1 MSETEVKER
10 QIIIDRLD
18 KEIENPNARNFLDTL
33 SLKLLKVITPTEART
48 MLDKFFI
55 KPTPTT
61 QTQTNTPTP
70 HQNTPMNTLDIET
83 LAKLVTEAQTHKDS
97 NNDTFIKPP
106 VLYGSEPLTPTEIDT
121 LRLYRKD
128 TRGFASLE
136 GTLQYINQFLKD
148 KEHTVNEHELV
159 KALCIILP
167 TDCLETLEHLRFKNA
182 GIEET
187 YRTLQTI
194 HGKLKSVEDIQN
206 TIERLVRNKD
216 NNKPQQVIDQI
227 GSIILK
233 SKGAK
238 DTLDQTA
245 IRETKRYLKDLGGEG
260 LWAAIA
266 AHLSLSKNKSF
277 SELNAIVR
285 EYFSDTLIEL
295 WEKKS
300 KIRSIKEQEQTVS
313 EHKTNTNIEQKHTEL
328 IDTIKHLMR
337 KDNTELSRG
346 QQDKRCYTCNKHGH
360 IQRDCNLNRAQNNT
374 NRMEQ
379 YKNLPCKIH
388 SNSNHNNFAC
398 MSQQT
403 QQCMEHNSNTNIP
416 PHSASNCLRTIDKST
431 YQRGGGYINQYQRNT
446 TSYNSRRPP
455 FYPPNQGPNPRPLLF
470 TPNPGAQHSSPPYQN
485 PPLQYTG
492 PQTQQNHSNAR
503 VNRIGNDDIEDRI
516 AKIVNNV
523 LEMLP

>member
-1 MSETEVKER
+1 MSETETKER
-10 QIIIDRLD
+10 QTIIDRLD
-18 KEIENPNARNFLDTL
+18 KEIEDPNARNFLDTL

-55 KPTPTT
+55 KNTPPT
-61 QTQTNTPTP
+61 QTHTPTPTP
-70 HQNTPMNTLDIET
+70 HLHTNISTLDINT
-83 LAKLVTEAQTHKDS
+83 LAKLVTDAQTNRDS
-97 NNDTFIKPP
+97 TNDTHIKPP
-106 VLYGSEPLTPTEIDT
+106 ILYGSEPLTQTDIDT

-136 GTLQYINQFLKD
+136 GTLQYINQFLQD
-148 KEHTVNEHELV
+148 KEHIVNEHELV
-159 KALCIILP
+159 KTLCIILP

-206 TIERLVRNKD
+206 SIERIVRNKD

-300 KIRSIKEQEQTVS
+300 KIRSIKEQEQLVS
-313 EHKTNTNIEQKHTEL
+313 EHKTDNTNIEQKHAEL
-328 IDTIKHLMR
+328 IDTIKHLMG
-337 KDNTELSRG
+337 KDSNDLNRG
-346 QQDKRCYTCNKHGH
+346 QQDKRCYTCNKYGH
-360 IQRDCNLNRAQNNT
+360 IQRECNLNRAQNNT
-374 NRMEQ
+374 NRTEQ
-379 YKNLPCKIH
+379 YKNLPCMIH
-388 SNSNHNNFAC
+388 SNSNHNNYAC
-398 MSQQT
+398 MSQQK
-403 QQCMEHNSNTNIP
+403 QQCTEHGSNTNTP
-416 PHSASNCLRTIDKST
+416 PHSAANCLRNIDKST
-431 YQRGGGYINQYQRNT
+431 YQRGGGYINQYRRNT
-446 TSYNSRRPP
+446 TSYNTRRPP
-455 FYPPNQGPNPRPLLF
+455 FHPPNQGPNHRPLLF
-470 TPNPGAQHSSPPYQN
+470 TGAQHPPTPNQN

-492 PQTQQNHSNAR
+492 PSNHQNNNNAS
-503 VNRIGNDDIEDRI
+503 VNRISNDDIENRI